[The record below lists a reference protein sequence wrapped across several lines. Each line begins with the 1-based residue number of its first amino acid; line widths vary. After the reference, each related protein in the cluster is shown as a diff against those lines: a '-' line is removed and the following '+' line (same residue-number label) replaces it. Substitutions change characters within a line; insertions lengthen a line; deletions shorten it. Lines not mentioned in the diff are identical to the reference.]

1 MVVYGFG
8 AMLGG
13 QILGQVNDRFG
24 GSKAVSKA
32 SILLHIIIY
41 GSLFLCNEIHEFN
54 FLCFFASFWIG
65 AADSSLMTQLSLL
78 IANYFRESG

>member
-13 QILGQVNDRFG
+13 QILGQINDRLG
-24 GSKAVSKA
+24 GSKAVSQA
-32 SILLHIIIY
+32 SIALHLIIY
-41 GSLFLCNEIHEFN
+41 GSLFFCNEIHEFN

-65 AADSSLMTQLSLL
+65 AADSS
-78 IANYFRESG
+78 

>member
-13 QILGQVNDRFG
+13 QILGFINDKF

-32 SILLHIIIY
+32 NVALHILIY
-41 GSLFLCNEIHEFN
+41 GSLFLCNEIHKYN
-54 FLCFFASFWIG
+54 FLCYFAGFWIG
-65 AADSSLMTQLSLL
+65 AADSSLMT
-78 IANYFRESG
+78 